1 MLSGMWDLPGSRV
14 EQADSFTAELPRQP
28 TSDPLYHLLSDSSPL
43 EPSHVTV
50 KMTFEVV
57 QFSSVAQ
64 SLLVLFSEAPMGPVV
79 LSGGNFAF
87 LVRCFFYFLFFAFTF
102 YADIFYMGS

>member
-1 MLSGMWDLPGSRV
+1 MLSGMWDLPGSRI
-14 EQADSFTAELPRQP
+14 EQADSFTTELPRKP

-57 QFSSVAQ
+57 
-64 SLLVLFSEAPMGPVV
+64 LVLFNEAPMGPVV
-79 LSGGNFAF
+79 LSRGNFPF
-87 LVRCFFYFLFFAFTF
+87 LVRCFFFFFF
-102 YADIFYMGS
+102 NFCLYILCRHLLYGVLNF